1 MANSKLPVSSSS
13 ISSTT
18 GSGSGIAQPLLS
30 DVTSALLSAGAIP
43 RIQAVLYH
51 ELASAGWTTN
61 LRTFVLQLLRSGDCT
76 TYDEIMTRV
85 LAEAKG
91 QDTGSAAHGVNGVNG
106 TAGDRTGPSL
116 PTGKSVEEGGIR
128 IPPKVIRE
136 GVKTVKKELE
146 SVCEITLEGE

>member
-13 ISSTT
+13 ISGTT
-18 GSGSGIAQPLLS
+18 GIAQPVLS

-43 RIQAVLYH
+43 RIQAVLSH

-61 LRTFVLQLLRSGDCT
+61 LRSFVLQLLRSGDCS
-76 TYDEIMTRV
+76 TYDQVMTRV

-106 TAGDRTGPSL
+106 TAGDRSGPSL
-116 PTGKSVEEGGIR
+116 PTGKSVEDGGIR
-128 IPPKVIRE
+128 IPAKVIRE